1 MPLIGMAGSSVMMM
15 PVLEALETAIKLG
28 FDAFEVFGEFPQ
40 CVCDELSEFQLSDVR
55 NLAESAGMALC
66 LHAPFNSLNIAA
78 LNPGARREAVR
89 QVLSAIDACSAMG
102 GKTVI
107 VHNGDY
113 LLSPQNR
120 GKYSQAFDVQWKFNI
135 ESLKLCAEKALERN
149 ITLCLENIGFEP
161 HVIDRNI
168 ENLLEIK
175 KEVDNP
181 ALAFCLDIGHARLN
195 GELEKAIALMGPMV
209 KHIHFTDNFGE
220 KDDHI
225 IIGSGNFDYTPC
237 LDFINKFEGVV
248 TLEVINIGR
257 NPEPARL
264 SLEYFKKNLLFSNH
278 RKTF

>member
-1 MPLIGMAGSSVMMM
+1 MPLVGMAGSSVMMM
-15 PVLEALETAIKLG
+15 PVLEALQVAIELG

-40 CVCDELSEFQLSDVR
+40 CVCDELSDAQLSEIR
-55 NLAESAGMALC
+55 KLAESAGITLC

-78 LNPGARREAVR
+78 LNPGARREALR
-89 QVLSAIDACSAMG
+89 QVLSAIDACSTMG

-120 GKYSQAFDVQWKFNI
+120 GKYPQAFEVQWKFNS
-135 ESLKLCAEKALERN
+135 ESLTIAAQRAQEQN

-161 HVIDRNI
+161 HVIDRNV
-168 ENLLEIK
+168 EDLLAIREA
-175 KEVDNP
+175 VNNP

-195 GELEKAIALMGPMV
+195 GELEKALSQMGSLIRHV
-209 KHIHFTDNFGE
+209 HFTDNFGE
-220 KDDHI
+220 KDDHLI
-225 IIGSGNFDYTPC
+225 LGHGNFDYTPC
-237 LDFINKFEGVV
+237 LDFINKFDGVV

-264 SLEYFKKNLLFSNH
+264 SLEYFKKKIIKSS
-278 RKTF
+278 